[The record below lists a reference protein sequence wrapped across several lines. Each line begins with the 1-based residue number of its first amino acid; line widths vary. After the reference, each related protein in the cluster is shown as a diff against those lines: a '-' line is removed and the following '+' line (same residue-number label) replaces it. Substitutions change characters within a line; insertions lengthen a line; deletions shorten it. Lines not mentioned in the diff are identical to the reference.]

1 MTRRTKTD
9 ICPVKYAGSLDNK
22 LRKIFQNP
30 QKILGEYIN
39 EGMSVLDMGCG
50 PGFFSIEIAK
60 MVGSTGKVIAADLQ
74 KGMLDIV
81 AKKIAG
87 TELVN
92 RIQLHQCSENE
103 IGITD
108 KVDFALAIYMVHEV
122 KNIPELFF
130 EFSNIIKEGGKLF
143 ILEPK
148 FHVSKKALKLY
159 SNELQKCGFKIIF
172 EKITLFQMNL
182 IAERI

>member
-1 MTRRTKTD
+1 
-9 ICPVKYAGSLDNK
+9 
-22 LRKIFQNP
+22 
-30 QKILGEYIN
+30 
-39 EGMSVLDMGCG
+39 
-50 PGFFSIEIAK
+50 
-60 MVGSTGKVIAADLQ
+60 
-74 KGMLDIV
+74 
-81 AKKIAG
+81 
-87 TELVN
+87 
-92 RIQLHQCSENE
+92 
-103 IGITD
+103 
-108 KVDFALAIYMVHEV
+108 MVHEV